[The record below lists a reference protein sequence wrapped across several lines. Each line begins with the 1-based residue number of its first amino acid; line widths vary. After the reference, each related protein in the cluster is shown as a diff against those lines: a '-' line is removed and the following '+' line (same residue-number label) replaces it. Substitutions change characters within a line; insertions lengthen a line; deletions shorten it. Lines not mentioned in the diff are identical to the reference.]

1 MNFTVKIIYAIL
13 FTAIFGCS
21 VNNLYSQVTVTA
33 TAGTLGP
40 TNYAS
45 LNAALSQVGVVH
57 NGDVTV
63 MINATPVTLGA
74 TSTLGS
80 TGFTSCTIYPT
91 VAGCTLNYAGAASA
105 LLLNGSDNV
114 IIDGRI
120 NGTGAQSLLLNCTA
134 TTSLVRGITMQNGA
148 QNNIVRYVNITLPV
162 TVSALNGGRCI
173 DIAQSV
179 AGTSGNDN
187 ITVDHC
193 NLSGGDRTIQV
204 FGTSGLFL
212 NSNITITNNKVRN
225 SSTIAIFIGS
235 LVANVICDYNEIYD
249 DVPVYKGGASV
260 TSARSINV
268 QATGNV
274 SIRNNNVHDI
284 MDNGIRTTNISIQ
297 GILTIPIKSAAP
309 LPNPVT
315 NVTVQNNIINLQA
328 NNIKVTSTFGLM
340 ITGVA
345 PGSGLDYNAMVYNN
359 TSLIGG
365 AGTLTENNY
374 ACYFDVNNQ
383 GAGTSTATYYNNVG
397 INLRT
402 GASSSQ
408 HSGIEFVAEAGV
420 SNTSDYNTGYSD
432 GAVNT
437 GTHYD
442 FTDGM
447 FGYNSTFSW
456 RDAHCPDYEQHS
468 AIHPVNY
475 DANYL
480 LTTNYGDMNGKPV
493 AGVSTDYFGT
503 SRDLLHPYRGAVEG
517 PALKVLTVTA
527 SLEKRESAPKSQMN
541 VALYDG
547 CTIVDYATGYID
559 YGSST
564 EEYFFSNAIVNNTT
578 AYRHQC
584 LTATN
589 EESWSSGTVLFT
601 PDASYNFATAS
612 DIFGSNGTPDGKFY
626 AADVNQD
633 GVIDGSDMSLVE
645 NDALASVNRCRVAT
659 DINGDEIIDASD
671 QAFVDINSSF
681 GYSTVTPCTLSPSSA
696 TDKISMNLKNV
707 KRVKLNSD
715 KKANLLS
722 GLVLQQ

>member
-1 MNFTVKIIYAIL
+1 MNLTVKIIYAI
-13 FTAIFGCS
+13 IFAAVFSCS
-21 VNNLYSQVTVTA
+21 INNLYSQVTVTA
-33 TAGTLGP
+33 TAGTPGP

-45 LNAALSQVGVVH
+45 LNAALAQVGVAH

-63 MINATPVTLGA
+63 KINATPINLGT
-74 TSTLGS
+74 TSAIGS
-80 TGFTSCTIYPT
+80 TGFTSCIIYPT
-91 VAGCTLNYAGAASA
+91 VAGCMLDYSGTGTA
-105 LLLNGSDNV
+105 LILNGSDNV

-120 NGTGAQSLLLNCTA
+120 NGTGAQSLSVICTA
-134 TTSLVRGITMQNGA
+134 TASSVRGITMQNGA
-148 QNNIVRYVNITLPV
+148 QNNIIRFVNITLPTTV
-162 TVSALNGGRCI
+162 TAITGGRCI

-187 ITVDHC
+187 ITIDHC
-193 NLSGGDRTIQV
+193 NLSGGDRSIQV
-204 FGTSGLFL
+204 FGTAGLFL
-212 NSNITITNNKVRN
+212 NSNIAITNNKVRN
-225 SSTIAIFIGS
+225 SSAIAIFIGS
-235 LVANVICDYNEIYD
+235 LVSNVICDYNEIYD

-260 TSARSINV
+260 TSTRSINV
-268 QATGNV
+268 QATGNI

-297 GILTIPIKSAAP
+297 GILTIPIKSNAP

-315 NVTVQNNIINLQA
+315 YVTVQNNFINLQA
-328 NNIKVTSTFGLM
+328 NNAKVTSTFGLM
-340 ITGVA
+340 ITGVV

-374 ACYFDVNNQ
+374 ACYFDVIDQ
-383 GAGTSTATYYNNVG
+383 GSGTSSATYYNNVG

-402 GASSSQ
+402 SNAASQ

-420 SNTSDYNTGYSD
+420 TNTSDYNTGYSD
-432 GAVNT
+432 GALNT
-437 GTHYD
+437 ETHYD

-456 RDAHCPDYEQHS
+456 RDANCPDYEQHS

-475 DANYL
+475 DADYL
-480 LTTNYGDMNGKPV
+480 LTTNFGDLNGKPLP
-493 AGVSTDYFGT
+493 GVSADYFGN
-503 SRDLLHPYRGAVEG
+503 SRDPLHPYRGAVEG

-541 VALYDG
+541 IALYDG
-547 CTIVDYATGYID
+547 CTFVDYATGYIV

-564 EEYFFSNAIVNNTT
+564 EEYFFSNAVVNNTT
-578 AYRHQC
+578 AYRLQC

-589 EESWSSGTVLFT
+589 EESWSSGTIMFT
-601 PDASYNFATAS
+601 PDASYNFSSAS
-612 DIFGSNGTPDGKFY
+612 DIYGSNGTATGGFY

-633 GVIDGSDMSLVE
+633 GVIDGSDMALVE
-645 NDALASVNRCRVAT
+645 NDALESINGCRVAT

-681 GYSTVTPCTLSPSSA
+681 GFSAVTPCTLSSSS
-696 TDKISMNLKNV
+696 TTEKIRMNLKNI

-715 KKANLLS
+715 KKSNLLS
-722 GLVLQQ
+722 GLELQK

>member
-1 MNFTVKIIYAIL
+1 MKFSVKTIYAII
-13 FTAIFGCS
+13 FTAVFGCS

-40 TNYAS
+40 TIYTS
-45 LNAALSQVGVVH
+45 LNAALAQVGVLH

-80 TGFTSCTIYPT
+80 TGFTSCTIFPT
-91 VAGCTLNYAGAASA
+91 IAGCTLNYAGSAAA
-105 LLLNGSDNV
+105 LVLNGSDNV

-120 NGTGAQSLLLNCTA
+120 DGIGAQSLSLNCTA
-134 TTSLVRGITMQNGA
+134 TTLLVRGITMQNGA
-148 QNNIVRYVNITLPV
+148 QNNIIRYVNITLPV
-162 TVSALNGGRCI
+162 TVTAINGGRCI
-173 DIAQSV
+173 EIAQSV

-187 ITVDHC
+187 ITIDHC

-235 LVANVICDYNEIYD
+235 LVSNVTCDYNEIYD
-249 DVPVYKGGASV
+249 DVPVYKGGASI
-260 TSARSINV
+260 TSTSTRSINV

-274 SIRNNNVHDI
+274 SVRNNNVHDI
-284 MDNGIRTTNISIQ
+284 MDNGVRTTNVGII
-297 GILTIPIKSAAP
+297 GILTIPIKSVAP

-315 NVTVQNNIINLQA
+315 NVTVQNNFISLQA
-328 NNIKVTSTFGLM
+328 NNIKVTSTVGLM
-340 ITGVA
+340 ITSL
-345 PGSGLDYNAMVYNN
+345 PTGLDYNAIVYNN

-374 ACYFDVNNQ
+374 ACLFDVVNQ
-383 GAGTSTATYYNNVG
+383 GSGTSTATYYNNVG

-402 GASSSQ
+402 GAASSQ

-432 GAVNT
+432 GAAGS

-447 FGYNSTFSW
+447 FGYNSAFSW

-480 LTTNYGDMNGKPV
+480 LTTNFGDMNGKPV
-493 AGVSTDYFGT
+493 TGVSSDYFGN
-503 SRDLLHPYRGAVEG
+503 SRDPIHPYRGAVEG

-547 CTIVDYATGYID
+547 CTFVDYATGYIV

-564 EEYFFSNAIVNNTT
+564 EEYFFSNAVVNNTT
-578 AYRHQC
+578 AYRLQC

-601 PDASYNFATAS
+601 PDASYNFASAS
-612 DIFGSNGTPDGKFY
+612 DIYGSNGTPDGKFY

-633 GVIDGSDMSLVE
+633 GVIDGSDMALVE
-645 NDALASVNRCRVAT
+645 NDALAGINGCRVAT

-681 GYSTVTPCTLSPSSA
+681 GYSTVTPCTLSPSSVA
-696 TDKISMNLKNV
+696 DKISMDLKNV

-715 KKANLLS
+715 KKANLIS
-722 GLVLQQ
+722 GLELQE